1 MGYNIAIDGPA
12 GAGKS
17 TIAKLVAKELG
28 FIYVDTGAMYRGLAV
43 HFLKKGIVPGEVEK
57 IEAACEDAKVELGYE
72 NGVQQVYLNGENIT
86 SQLREETVG
95 NMASVS
101 SAVPAVRAKL
111 LDLQRNLAKEKD
123 KTNIM
128 LMEKLRAAEQ
138 KAENYNSLEQK
149 VISLNQEVS
158 NLQFKIKDYEKNEL
172 LHIKEIEQL
181 KKEKENDSS
190 TIEKLNREKLHI
202 KENTQ
207 KELSEKESLLTTQ
220 EKELNTLRI
229 QLAEQVKDAELIKER
244 AVIEKER
251 EMISKTEE
259 LRNTLDIIKEEKYN
273 LQLELSRLKK

>member
-86 SQLREETVG
+86 SQLREEAVG

-101 SAVPAVRAKL
+101 SVVPEVRKAVPAVRAKL

-123 KTNIM
+123 VVMDGRDIGTNVLPNADVKVYLTASVECRAM
-128 LMEKLRAAEQ
+128 RRFKELEEKGEACDFEQIRQDIQERDERDMTREIAPLKQAED
-138 KAENYNSLEQK
+138 ATL
-149 VISLNQEVS
+149 I
-158 NLQFKIKDYEKNEL
+158 
-172 LHIKEIEQL
+172 
-181 KKEKENDSS
+181 DSS
-190 TIEKLNREKLHI
+190 EMGIDDVVKAI
-202 KENTQ
+202 IA
-207 KELSEKESLLTTQ
+207 LT
-220 EKELNTLRI
+220 K
-229 QLAEQVKDAELIKER
+229 
-244 AVIEKER
+244 
-251 EMISKTEE
+251 
-259 LRNTLDIIKEEKYN
+259 
-273 LQLELSRLKK
+273 